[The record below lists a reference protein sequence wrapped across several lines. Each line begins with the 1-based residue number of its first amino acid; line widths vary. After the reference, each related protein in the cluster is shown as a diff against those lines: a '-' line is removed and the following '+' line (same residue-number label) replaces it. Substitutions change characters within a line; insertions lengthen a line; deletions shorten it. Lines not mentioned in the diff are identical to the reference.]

1 MTPVRNEHG
10 RQYTFDLGFGDFG
23 TGIGCS
29 QVARTPG
36 RGLTGLKLNL
46 DGKGDPVSVDRTAVE
61 IHGTTTTNGPSD
73 TVDVNG
79 RSKTD
84 PAVRTATDITCGDR
98 TLHADGVAEQR

>member
-1 MTPVRNEHG
+1 MIPVRNEQG
-10 RQYTFDLGFGDFG
+10 RPYTFDLGFGDFG
-23 TGIGCS
+23 TGIGW
-29 QVARTPG
+29 
-36 RGLTGLKLNL
+36 
-46 DGKGDPVSVDRTAVE
+46 
-61 IHGTTTTNGPSD
+61 GTTTTNRPSD